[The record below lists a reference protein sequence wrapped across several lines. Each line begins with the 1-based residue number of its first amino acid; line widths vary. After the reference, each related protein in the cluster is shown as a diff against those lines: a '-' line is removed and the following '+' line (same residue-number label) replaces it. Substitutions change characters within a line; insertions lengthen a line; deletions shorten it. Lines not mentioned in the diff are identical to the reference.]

1 MAADIAAAD
10 IPPGDEIA
18 EGLAQPSSLAAFW
31 AAFRENK
38 GAVFGLAVFGLVI
51 LLALSAN
58 VVAPYSPIDQFRDAV
73 RAPPLWETGGSWRFI
88 LGTDG
93 DGHDMLSRLIF
104 GARVSLLIGFSVMS
118 VSFVIGVVLGLLA
131 AMTGPIVDV
140 AVTQLMDLIM
150 AVPSLVLAIL
160 VVAVLGPSLA
170 NTIVAVTIVY
180 LPRYVRLVRASAL
193 GELNKDYV
201 TAARLVGVGPLRLA
215 LSTVLP
221 NCLAP
226 LIVMAAL
233 GVSDAI
239 LEAAGLGFLGLGAQ
253 PPTPEWGSML
263 ADSREFIRSDPWIV
277 DIARPRHPHH
287 RRRHQP
293 DRRRLARR
301 ARSEDAAEL
310 MTPECAHEPFLIA
323 LAKTMGPTLALL
335 GAIVAWLA
343 NNLISW
349 CGWQI
354 GRSVRCFEAMKAL
367 KAEIASNRESELYY
381 ANSASVDALVQQLK
395 TDLGP
400 YKPWTPYA
408 PVVERNPVFDNLVGS
423 LAVLPARVSE
433 RVVAY
438 YNLTS
443 GLTAQLKDFTS
454 EAYKQLSRARQE
466 AVIRDLYPLG
476 AQIALAADSAL
487 ATIELYLQRYRL
499 ALALFVAAGALTLLI
514 GVPALIGA
522 SSRFVQVFISAAEW
536 ASTCDM
542 VPKK

>member
-1 MAADIAAAD
+1 MAADIAAA
-10 IPPGDEIA
+10 GDEIA
-18 EGLAQPSSLAAFW
+18 EGLAQPSSLTAFW

-38 GAVFGLAVFGLVI
+38 GAVFGLAVFGLVV

-58 VVAPYSPIDQFRDAV
+58 VVAPYSPIVQFRDAV

-118 VSFVIGVVLGLLA
+118 FSFVIGVVLGLLA

-140 AVTQLMDLIM
+140 AVTRLMDLIM

-193 GELNKDYV
+193 GELNKEYV

-277 DIARPRHPHH
+277 TLPG
-287 RRRHQP
+287 
-293 DRRRLARR
+293 LAI
-301 ARSEDAAEL
+301 
-310 MTPECAHEPFLIA
+310 LITVVA
-323 LAKTMGPTLALL
+323 INLAGDGL
-335 GAIVAWLA
+335 
-343 NNLISW
+343 
-349 CGWQI
+349 
-354 GRSVRCFEAMKAL
+354 R
-367 KAEIASNRESELYY
+367 
-381 ANSASVDALVQQLK
+381 DAL
-395 TDLGP
+395 D
-400 YKPWTPYA
+400 
-408 PVVERNPVFDNLVGS
+408 
-423 LAVLPARVSE
+423 
-433 RVVAY
+433 
-438 YNLTS
+438 
-443 GLTAQLKDFTS
+443 
-454 EAYKQLSRARQE
+454 
-466 AVIRDLYPLG
+466 
-476 AQIALAADSAL
+476 
-487 ATIELYLQRYRL
+487 
-499 ALALFVAAGALTLLI
+499 
-514 GVPALIGA
+514 
-522 SSRFVQVFISAAEW
+522 
-536 ASTCDM
+536 
-542 VPKK
+542 PKMRRG